1 MKVNFKSK
9 KTRVLLI
16 VAAIV
21 LVLALLIG
29 KAVSSISGAVAG
41 LDGMVEVVEVEQR
54 DLSEAITLSGT
65 VQGVSSTNV
74 TSKAAAK
81 FTEVNVSVGD
91 EVQEGDV
98 LACLDSSD
106 IDTQINQTGKSI
118 SNAKALTDL
127 TNQSNAEALARA
139 QEDQTTALASAKT
152 ALDRQVADYESADA
166 KYKSDKAK
174 LDAAKSAKS
183 AYDAAK
189 KKYDDKYAQESAAN
203 TENTDGT
210 GSADASTPTSFT
222 PSAELNQ
229 LKQAMDAAEATY
241 LAKLGGSSIEAMEA
255 LVSSDAATVSSLSRA
270 VADAKSAYDDTV
282 TSTNR
287 SIDSAQDAINAS
299 QYQTAD
305 TTASDTL
312 KELKDQKNDCVVYA
326 PCSGVVTA
334 VKVSV
339 GDTNAPGTAIITI
352 QDTSTLVI
360 SSIVDESEILKLE
373 EGMKASVTTKATGDE
388 VMEGTLT
395 RVTRVKSE
403 PGADGI
409 SGYETEITLD
419 NTELLIGMT
428 AKAKIVLH
436 EKKNV
441 LSVPYDLIQY
451 DEDGNAFVMVA
462 EDNGDGSGMATAVR
476 RNVQVGEEIN
486 YYTEITGGDLAVGDQ
501 IFFDTAVEEGASV
514 FPYSQWDDV
523 MEE

>member
-29 KAVSSISGAVAG
+29 KAVSSISSAVSG
-41 LDGMVEVVEVEQR
+41 FDGMVEVVEVEQR
-54 DLSEAITLSGT
+54 DLSETITLSGT
-65 VQGVSSTNV
+65 VQGISSTNV

-118 SNAKALTDL
+118 SNTKALTDL

-139 QEDQTTALASAKT
+139 QEDQATALASAKT
-152 ALDRQVADYESADA
+152 ALDRQVADYEAADA
-166 KYKSDKAK
+166 KYSSDKAK
-174 LDAAKSAKS
+174 LEAAKSAKS
-183 AYDAAK
+183 AYDTAK
-189 KKYDDKYAQESAAN
+189 KNYEDKDAAYTANNATPDPAQQ
-203 TENTDGT
+203 
-210 GSADASTPTSFT
+210 
-222 PSAELNQ
+222 AELDQ
-229 LKQAMDAAEATY
+229 LESAMDAAYATY

-255 LVSSDAATVSSLSRA
+255 QVSSDAATVSSLSRA
-270 VADAKSAYDDTV
+270 CADAKTAYDNTV

-287 SIDSAQDAINAS
+287 SIDAAQDAINAS
-299 QYQTAD
+299 QYQTSD

-339 GDTNAPGTAIITI
+339 GDTNTPGATIITI

-360 SSIVDESEILKLE
+360 SSIVDEADILKLE
-373 EGMKASVTTKATGDE
+373 EGMKASVTTKATGEE

-403 PGADGI
+403 PGADGT

-419 NTELLIGMT
+419 NTDLLIGMT
-428 AKAKIVLH
+428 AKARIVLH

-451 DEDGNAFVMVA
+451 DEDGNAFVMAAV
-462 EDNGDGSGMATAVR
+462 DNGDGSGMATVVR
-476 RNVQVGEEIN
+476 KNVQVGEEIN
-486 YYTEITGGDLAVGDQ
+486 YYTEIIGGDLVAGDQ

-523 MEE
+523 TEE

>member
-29 KAVSSISGAVAG
+29 KAVSSISSAVSG
-41 LDGMVEVVEVEQR
+41 FDGMVEVVEVEQR
-54 DLSEAITLSGT
+54 DLSETITLSGT
-65 VQGVSSTNV
+65 VQGISSTNV

-118 SNAKALTDL
+118 SNTKALTDL

-139 QEDQTTALASAKT
+139 QEDQATALASAKT
-152 ALDRQVADYESADA
+152 ALDRQVADYEAADA
-166 KYKSDKAK
+166 KYSSDKAK
-174 LDAAKSAKS
+174 LEAAKSAKS
-183 AYDAAK
+183 AYDTAK
-189 KKYDDKYAQESAAN
+189 KNYEDKYAAYTAN
-203 TENTDGT
+203 N
-210 GSADASTPTSFT
+210 ATPD
-222 PSAELNQ
+222 PNQQAELDQ
-229 LKQAMDAAEATY
+229 LESAMDAAYATY

-255 LVSSDAATVSSLSRA
+255 QVSSDAATLSSLSRA
-270 VADAKSAYDDTV
+270 CADAKTAYDNTV

-287 SIDSAQDAINAS
+287 SIDAAQDAINAS

-339 GDTNAPGTAIITI
+339 GDNNTPGATIITI

-360 SSIVDESEILKLE
+360 SSIVDESDILKLE
-373 EGMKASVTTKATGDE
+373 EGMKASVTTKATGE
-388 VMEGTLT
+388 ETMEGTLT

-403 PGADGI
+403 PGADGT

-419 NTELLIGMT
+419 NTDLLIGMT
-428 AKAKIVLH
+428 AKARIVLH

-451 DEDGNAFVMVA
+451 DEDGNAFVMAA
-462 EDNGDGSGMATAVR
+462 EDNGDGSGMATVVR
-476 RNVQVGEEIN
+476 KNVQVGEEIN
-486 YYTEITGGDLAVGDQ
+486 YYTEIIGGDLKEGDQ

-523 MEE
+523 TEE

>member
-29 KAVSSISGAVAG
+29 KAVSSISSAVAG
-41 LDGMVEVVEVEQR
+41 FDGMVEVVEVEQR
-54 DLSEAITLSGT
+54 DLSETITLSGT
-65 VQGVSSTNV
+65 VQGISSTNV

-118 SNAKALTDL
+118 SNTKALTDL

-139 QEDQTTALASAKT
+139 QEDQATALASAKT
-152 ALDRQVADYESADA
+152 ALDRQVADYEAADA
-166 KYKSDKAK
+166 KYSSDKAK
-174 LDAAKSAKS
+174 LEAAKSAKS
-183 AYDAAK
+183 AYDTAK
-189 KKYDDKYAQESAAN
+189 KNYEDKDAAYTANNATPDPAQQ
-203 TENTDGT
+203 
-210 GSADASTPTSFT
+210 
-222 PSAELNQ
+222 AELDQ
-229 LKQAMDAAEATY
+229 LESAMDAAYATY

-255 LVSSDAATVSSLSRA
+255 QVSSDAATVSSLSRA
-270 VADAKSAYDDTV
+270 CADAKTAYDNTV

-287 SIDSAQDAINAS
+287 SIDAAQDAINAS
-299 QYQTAD
+299 QYQTSD

-339 GDTNAPGTAIITI
+339 GDTNTPGATIITI

-360 SSIVDESEILKLE
+360 SSIVDESDILKLE
-373 EGMKASVTTKATGDE
+373 EGMKASVTTKATGEE

-403 PGADGI
+403 PGADGT

-419 NTELLIGMT
+419 NTDLLIGMT
-428 AKAKIVLH
+428 AKARIVLH

-451 DEDGNAFVMVA
+451 DEDGNAFVMAAV
-462 EDNGDGSGMATAVR
+462 DNGDGSGMATVVR
-476 RNVQVGEEIN
+476 KNVQVGEEIN
-486 YYTEITGGDLAVGDQ
+486 YYTEIIGGDLVAGDQ

-523 MEE
+523 TEE

>member
-29 KAVSSISGAVAG
+29 KAVSSISSAVAG
-41 LDGMVEVVEVEQR
+41 FDGMVEVVEVEQR
-54 DLSEAITLSGT
+54 DLSETITLSGT
-65 VQGVSSTNV
+65 VQGISSTNV

-118 SNAKALTDL
+118 SNTKALNDL
-127 TNQSNAEALARA
+127 TNQNNAEALARA
-139 QEDQTTALASAKT
+139 QEDQATALASAKT
-152 ALDRQVADYESADA
+152 ALDRQVADYEAADA
-166 KYKSDKAK
+166 KYSSDKAK
-174 LDAAKSAKS
+174 LEAAKSAKS
-183 AYDAAK
+183 AYETAK
-189 KKYDDKYAQESAAN
+189 KNYEDKM
-203 TENTDGT
+203 TEFG
-210 GSADASTPTSFT
+210 STPDSD
-222 PSAELNQ
+222 Q
-229 LKQAMDAAEATY
+229 QAMLDQLENAMNAAEATY
-241 LAKLGGSSIEAMEA
+241 RTKLGDYSSIEAMEVQ
-255 LVSSDAATVSSLSRA
+255 VSSDAATVSSLSRA
-270 VADAKSAYDDTV
+270 CADAKTAYDNTV

-287 SIDSAQDAINAS
+287 SIDAAQDAINAS

-339 GDTNAPGTAIITI
+339 GDNNTPGATIITI

-360 SSIVDESEILKLE
+360 SSIVDESDILKLE
-373 EGMKASVTTKATGDE
+373 EGMKASVTTKATGEE

-403 PGADGI
+403 PGADGT

-419 NTELLIGMT
+419 NTDLLIGMT
-428 AKAKIVLH
+428 AKARIVLH

-451 DEDGNAFVMVA
+451 DEDGNAFVMAAV
-462 EDNGDGSGMATAVR
+462 DNGDGSGMATVVR
-476 RNVQVGEEIN
+476 KNVQVGEEIN
-486 YYTEITGGDLAVGDQ
+486 YYTEIIGGDLVAGDQ

-523 MEE
+523 TEE

>member
-1 MKVNFKSK
+1 MKVNLKSK
-9 KTRVLLI
+9 KAKVLLI

-29 KAVSSISGAVAG
+29 KLVSSISNAVAG
-41 LDGMVEVVEVEQR
+41 FDGMVEVVEVEQR

-65 VQGVSSTNV
+65 VQGISSTNV

-118 SNAKALTDL
+118 SNAQALTDL
-127 TNQSNAEALARA
+127 TNQNNAEALARA
-139 QEDQTTALASAKT
+139 QEDQATALESAKT
-152 ALDRQVADYESADA
+152 ALDRQVADYEAADA
-166 KYKSDKAK
+166 KYSSDKAK
-174 LDAAKSAKS
+174 LEAAKSAKS
-183 AYDAAK
+183 AYDTAK
-189 KKYDDKYAQESAAN
+189 KKYDDTYAEYTANNTIPDATQQAELEQLQAAAN
-203 TENTDGT
+203 T
-210 GSADASTPTSFT
+210 AFSTY
-222 PSAELNQ
+222 Q
-229 LKQAMDAAEATY
+229 
-241 LAKLGGSSIEAMEA
+241 AKLGGSSIEAMEA
-255 LVSSDAATVSSLSRA
+255 QVSSDAATVSSLSRA
-270 VADAKSAYDDTV
+270 CADAKTAYDNTV

-287 SIDSAQDAINAS
+287 SIDAAQDAINAS

-305 TTASDTL
+305 TTASDAL

-334 VKVSV
+334 VRVSV
-339 GDTNAPGTAIITI
+339 GDTNTPGTAIITI

-388 VMEGTLT
+388 IMEGTLT

-409 SGYETEITLD
+409 SGYATEITLD
-419 NTELLIGMT
+419 NTDLLIGMT
-428 AKAKIVLH
+428 AKARIVLR

-451 DEDGNAFVMVA
+451 DEDGNAFVMAAV
-462 EDNGDGSGMATAVR
+462 DNGDGSGMATAVR
-476 RNVQVGEEIN
+476 KNVQVGEEIN
-486 YYTEITGGDLAVGDQ
+486 YYTEIIGGDLVAGDR

-514 FPYSQWDDV
+514 FPYSQWDN
-523 MEE
+523 MTEE

>member
-29 KAVSSISGAVAG
+29 KAVSSISSAVSG
-41 LDGMVEVVEVEQR
+41 FDGMVEVVEVEQR
-54 DLSEAITLSGT
+54 DLSETITLSGT
-65 VQGVSSTNV
+65 VQGISSTNV

-91 EVQEGDV
+91 EVKEGDV

-118 SNAKALTDL
+118 SNTKALTDL

-139 QEDQTTALASAKT
+139 QEDQATALASAKT
-152 ALDRQVADYESADA
+152 ALDRQVADYEAADA
-166 KYKSDKAK
+166 KYSSDKAK
-174 LDAAKSAKS
+174 LEAAKSAKS
-183 AYDAAK
+183 AYDTAK
-189 KKYDDKYAQESAAN
+189 KKYDDKYAEYTANSPTPDASQQAELDQLKEAAN
-203 TENTDGT
+203 TAFSDY
-210 GSADASTPTSFT
+210 
-222 PSAELNQ
+222 Q
-229 LKQAMDAAEATY
+229 
-241 LAKLGGSSIEAMEA
+241 AKLGGSSIEAMEA
-255 LVSSDAATVSSLSRA
+255 QVSSDAATLSSLSRA
-270 VADAKSAYDDTV
+270 CADAKTAYDNTV

-287 SIDSAQDAINAS
+287 SIDAAQDAINAS
-299 QYQTAD
+299 QYQTSD

-339 GDTNAPGTAIITI
+339 GDTNTPGATIITI

-360 SSIVDESEILKLE
+360 SSIVDEADILKLE
-373 EGMKASVTTKATGDE
+373 EGMKASVTTKATGEE

-403 PGADGI
+403 PGADGT

-419 NTELLIGMT
+419 NTDLLIGMT
-428 AKAKIVLH
+428 AKARIVLH

-451 DEDGNAFVMVA
+451 DEDGNAFVMAAV
-462 EDNGDGSGMATAVR
+462 DNGDGSGMATVVR
-476 RNVQVGEEIN
+476 KNVQVGEEIN
-486 YYTEITGGDLAVGDQ
+486 YYTEIIGGDLVAGDQ

-523 MEE
+523 TEE

>member
-29 KAVSSISGAVAG
+29 KAVSSISSAVAG
-41 LDGMVEVVEVEQR
+41 FDGMVEVVEVEQR
-54 DLSEAITLSGT
+54 DLSETITLSGT
-65 VQGVSSTNV
+65 VQGISSTNV

-118 SNAKALTDL
+118 SNANALTDL

-139 QEDQTTALASAKT
+139 QEDQATALASAKT
-152 ALDRQVADYESADA
+152 ALDRQVADYEAADA
-166 KYKSDKAK
+166 KYSSDKAK
-174 LDAAKSAKS
+174 LEAAKSAKS
-183 AYDAAK
+183 AYETATKNYEDKKAA
-189 KKYDDKYAQESAAN
+189 YD
-203 TENTDGT
+203 
-210 GSADASTPTSFT
+210 STPAENQTDELR
-222 PSAELNQ
+222 AELNQ
-229 LKQAMDAAEATY
+229 LESVMNAAKATY

-255 LVSSDAATVSSLSRA
+255 QVSSDAATVSSLSRA
-270 VADAKSAYDDTV
+270 CADAKTAYDNTV

-287 SIDSAQDAINAS
+287 SIDAAQDAINAS

-339 GDTNAPGTAIITI
+339 GDTNTPGATIITI

-360 SSIVDESEILKLE
+360 SSIVDESDILKLE
-373 EGMKASVTTKATGDE
+373 EGMKASVTTKATGEE

-403 PGADGI
+403 PSADGT

-419 NTELLIGMT
+419 NTDLLIGMT
-428 AKAKIVLH
+428 AKARIVLH

-451 DEDGNAFVMVA
+451 DEDGNAFVMAA
-462 EDNGDGSGMATAVR
+462 EDNGDGSGMATVVR
-476 RNVQVGEEIN
+476 KNVQVGEEIN
-486 YYTEITGGDLAVGDQ
+486 YYTEIIGGDLKEGDQ

-523 MEE
+523 TEE

>member
-29 KAVSSISGAVAG
+29 KAVSSISSAVSG
-41 LDGMVEVVEVEQR
+41 FDGMVEVVEVEQR
-54 DLSEAITLSGT
+54 DLSETITLSGT
-65 VQGVSSTNV
+65 VQGISSTNV

-118 SNAKALTDL
+118 SNTKALTDL

-139 QEDQTTALASAKT
+139 QEDQATALASAKT
-152 ALDRQVADYESADA
+152 ALDRQVADYEAADA
-166 KYKSDKAK
+166 KYSSDKAK
-174 LDAAKSAKS
+174 LEAAKSAKS
-183 AYDAAK
+183 AYDTAK
-189 KKYDDKYAQESAAN
+189 KNYEDKYAAYTAN
-203 TENTDGT
+203 N
-210 GSADASTPTSFT
+210 ATPD
-222 PSAELNQ
+222 PNQQAELDQ
-229 LKQAMDAAEATY
+229 LESAMDAAYATY

-255 LVSSDAATVSSLSRA
+255 QVSSDAATLSSLSRA
-270 VADAKSAYDDTV
+270 CADAKTAYDNTV

-287 SIDSAQDAINAS
+287 SIDAAQDAINAS

-339 GDTNAPGTAIITI
+339 GDTNTPGATIITI

-360 SSIVDESEILKLE
+360 SSIVDEADILKLE
-373 EGMKASVTTKATGDE
+373 EGMKASVTTKATGEE

-403 PGADGI
+403 PRADGT

-419 NTELLIGMT
+419 NTDLLIGMT
-428 AKAKIVLH
+428 AKARIVLH

-451 DEDGNAFVMVA
+451 DEDGNAFVMAA
-462 EDNGDGSGMATAVR
+462 EDNGDGSGMATVVR
-476 RNVQVGEEIN
+476 KNVQVGEEIN
-486 YYTEITGGDLAVGDQ
+486 YYTEIIGGDLKEGDQ

-523 MEE
+523 TEE